1 MAAHA
6 AGAESAA
13 GASGGAAMGAYIDAG
28 LHMDGA
34 AAGPLSGLTFA
45 VKDLFDVAGHV
56 TGFGSPTWLR
66 HTLPLQPPPLQSRWA
81 NLRGKTHMDELAY
94 SLNGENVHYG
104 TPVNPA
110 APGRVPGGSS
120 SGSAVAVAAGNVT
133 LSLGS
138 DTGGSV
144 RIPAS
149 YVGSLG
155 MRPTHGRISL
165 AGGRPL
171 APSFDTV
178 GWFARDASV
187 LRAAGHVL
195 LGTPMPPI
203 ISEDQAASEASTEHT
218 DAASGSSSGAA
229 AEPTGQENHSGTA
242 AAPAPAVGQSVAAAF
257 IAAVNAGEAKPT
269 CRWLV
274 GRDAFDLADSST
286 GAAIYDALSVDFEKI
301 MGILGRPTEIDIAHP
316 LADQQL
322 GSLASWLEVFRV
334 CQAYE
339 VWQEHG
345 EWVSNNSPGFGPG
358 ISQRFTAASKITK
371 EQAEAAGAQ
380 RATITAHMLTLLGK
394 DGILSL
400 PTAPGP
406 APLLQ
411 SDPATLEDWR
421 KRMISLTCI
430 AGLAGLPQVS
440 LPVGFVEGCPVGL
453 SLIGPPGSDESLL
466 LLAERIMTVVKQQP
480 RPDLVVVVVHSK

>member
-28 LHMDGA
+28 LHIDGA

-56 TGFGSPTWLR
+56 TGFGSPTWLAT
-66 HTLPLQPPPLQSRWA
+66 HAPATATAPAVQLLLDAGA

-120 SGSAVAVAAGNVT
+120 SGSAVAVAAGDAP

-155 MRPTHGRISL
+155 MRPTHGRITL

-178 GWFARDASV
+178 GWFARDAAV

-203 ISEDQAASEASTEHT
+203 ISEEQAAAASSTEHT
-218 DAASGSSSGAA
+218 DAASGSSSSSSSSAA
-229 AEPTGQENHSGTA
+229 AEPTGQGNHSGAA
-242 AAPAPAVGQSVAAAF
+242 AAPAPAVGESVAAAF
-257 IAAVNAGEAKPT
+257 IAAVNAAEAQPT

-274 GRDAFDLADSST
+274 GRDAFDLADTST

-301 MGILGRPTEIDIAHP
+301 MGILGRPTEIDIAPP

-345 EWVSNNSPGFGPG
+345 EWVSSHNPDFGPG
-358 ISQRFTAASKITK
+358 ISQRFTAASKITQ

-480 RPDLVVVVVHSK
+480 